1 MSSNLTTNITNATLY
16 GGKIGKCFYQ
26 IPDEGFDTRKKM
38 LVALCCIS
46 SLVMVHFQ
54 IVYMYSYK
62 DKGNLKRKLEEMPLW
77 NRIFNCTSN
86 APPKLFTYPLSL
98 FQHVGAMF
106 QIAIFGDL
114 LPGLLGF
121 SRKRLCENPF
131 LCKLN
136 AFLIYYSYLGL
147 TFGVLCIAY
156 TINRVVL
163 SKELKM
169 NKHAAAII
177 RKRVEKPA
185 LFGIYILQ
193 FIIALIT
200 VLPSTTG
207 PYYLYCSVQD
217 PLPLRLIFF
226 ASLFL
231 YVLTEAALM
240 IPVIWHF
247 ISTMKSTKSVGEKQ
261 KKKKLS
267 HSEKRTKNI
276 IKKLTAILT
285 LHAVFVI
292 ASSIRRLA
300 NSRFA
305 TYADLVTTNKG
316 NLGFPA
322 TEFLLAGVGTAAYI
336 FIGVMDDQFRDVSF
350 WRFVFKTKTE
360 EQRQKDLASAAAT
373 GSMKS
378 TKASSDGSV

>member
-26 IPDEGFDTRKKM
+26 IPDEG
-38 LVALCCIS
+38 
-46 SLVMVHFQ
+46 
-54 IVYMYSYK
+54 
-62 DKGNLKRKLEEMPLW
+62 
-77 NRIFNCTSN
+77 
-86 APPKLFTYPLSL
+86 
-98 FQHVGAMF
+98 
-106 QIAIFGDL
+106 
-114 LPGLLGF
+114 
-121 SRKRLCENPF
+121 
-131 LCKLN
+131 
-136 AFLIYYSYLGL
+136 L
-147 TFGVLCIAY
+147 TFGVLCVAY

-169 NKHAAAII
+169 NKRAAAII

-185 LFGIYILQ
+185 LFGIYVLQ
-193 FIIALIT
+193 FIIALVT

-207 PYYLYCSVQD
+207 PYYLYCSVQ
-217 PLPLRLIFF
+217 
-226 ASLFL
+226 
-231 YVLTEAALM
+231 
-240 IPVIWHF
+240 
-247 ISTMKSTKSVGEKQ
+247 
-261 KKKKLS
+261 
-267 HSEKRTKNI
+267 
-276 IKKLTAILT
+276 TAILT
-285 LHAVFVI
+285 VHASFVI

-336 FIGVMDDQFRDVSF
+336 FIGIMDDQFRDVSF
-350 WRFVFKTKTE
+350 WRFVFRTKTE

-373 GSMKS
+373 DSTRN